1 MQTLE
6 KNWVN
11 ECVLRLSVG
20 IESGRDL
27 IAEFERVFK
36 EVREEKNYE

>member
-1 MQTLE
+1 M
-6 KNWVN
+6 VN